1 LFQQIIQNNKE
12 LSEQQATTMKNAP
25 ESFKIYSALPAMS
38 TASERLFSSAG
49 YQVWDRRK
57 KISPEK
63 VNQVNFIV
71 ENEDL

>member
-1 LFQQIIQNNKE
+1 MKHEFLMNKNE
-12 LSEQQATTMKNAP
+12 LNEQ
-25 ESFKIYSALPAMS
+25 FKIYSALPAMS